1 MKLNYP
7 IKYEHSEHLKHPK
20 PYYLVNGKWVTKGWV
35 PEFRARKKAYRA
47 RPGVTEKENKQYRDR
62 YWADPEKERLRTS
75 TWKKNNKEKVR
86 ITSLKYQNSED
97 GYFMDMWNGIKR
109 SKHGHNFKNYED
121 FFQCWLDQKAIH
133 GMICPA
139 SSVEMTMI
147 RGISGK
153 RGGKKTQTNISRD
166 RVLCSR
172 KYSRQNLIFTTW
184 KYNNSK
190 HSITPKAAKA
200 YLRIVRERYGT
211 DEVE

>member
-20 PYYLVNGKWVTKGWV
+20 PYYLVNGKWVSRGWV
-35 PEFRARKKAYRA
+35 PEVRERKKAWRA
-47 RPGVTEKENKQYRDR
+47 LPGVAEKDCKQARDR
-62 YWADPEKERLRTS
+62 YWADPEKANERS
-75 TWKKNNKEKVR
+75 KKWKKNNKEKIR
-86 ITSLKYQNSED
+86 STSLKYQNSED
-97 GYFMDMWNGIKR
+97 GYFMDMWNGIKT

-133 GMICPA
+133 GRICPA
-139 SSVEMTMI
+139 TGVEMTII
-147 RGISGK
+147 RGISEK
-153 RGGKKTQTNISRD
+153 TGGKKTQTNISRD

>member
-7 IKYEHSEHLKHPK
+7 VKYEHLDHLNTPRA
-20 PYYLVNGKWVTKGWV
+20 YYLVGGKWVTRGRV
-35 PEFRARKKAYRA
+35 PEVRARKKAYRA
-47 RPGVTEKENKQYRDR
+47 LPEVSERNRKRSRDK
-62 YWADPEKERLRTS
+62 YKLDPEKVLLRTNA
-75 TWKKNNKEKVR
+75 WKKNNKEKVR
-86 ITSLKYQNSED
+86 KMAIDYLNSER
-97 GYFMDMWNGIKR
+97 GYFMDMWNGVKK
-109 SKHGHNFKNYED
+109 SKHGYDFKDFDD

-139 SSVEMTMI
+139 TGVTMTII
-147 RGISGK
+147 RRVSGK
-153 RGGKKTQTNISRD
+153 PGGKRTQTNISRD

-184 KYNNSK
+184 EYNNSK